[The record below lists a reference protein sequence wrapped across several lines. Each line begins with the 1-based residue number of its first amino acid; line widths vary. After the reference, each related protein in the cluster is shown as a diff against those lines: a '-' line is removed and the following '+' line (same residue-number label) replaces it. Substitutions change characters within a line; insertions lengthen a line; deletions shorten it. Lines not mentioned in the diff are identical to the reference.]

1 MQQEGTVRRAR
12 RLRKAPTKVEAILW
26 RHLRQRQ
33 VAGLRF
39 RRQVPIGPYVMDFA
53 CFSQRLVVE
62 VDGGVHDLRT
72 FDDSQRDD
80 WLAGQGFRVLRFT
93 NGQVEK
99 RPHEVIAAIAA
110 HTPSPISG
118 EGVRRSLTDGGSVH
132 IRIGEGG
139 APAESPHPSRSAAHL
154 PPKRGRKTVGSA

>member
-110 HTPSPISG
+110 HTPSPSSG
-118 EGVRRSLTDGGSVH
+118 EVS
-132 IRIGEGG
+132 GG
-139 APAESPHPSRSAAHL
+139 ACRMGALSIFGLARAARQ
-154 PPKRGRKTVGSA
+154 PRAPIRAAPRPTFPRKGGRKTVGSA